1 MGSAMG
7 NLVDKHVTK
16 IHQGL
21 ESSLSSERIKRSL
34 VPKEG

>member
-7 NLVDKHVTK
+7 NLVDKHD
-16 IHQGL
+16 QGL